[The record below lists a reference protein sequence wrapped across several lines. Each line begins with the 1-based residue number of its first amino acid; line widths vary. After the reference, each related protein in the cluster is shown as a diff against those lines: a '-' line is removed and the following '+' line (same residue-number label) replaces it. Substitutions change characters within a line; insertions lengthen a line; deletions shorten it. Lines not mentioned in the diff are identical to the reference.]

1 MKQTELNFNE
11 KVNNDIEDEK
21 SLDEY
26 SCNNDMEIDNN
37 YYYIPYISHIQE
49 TNPILELHNDDE
61 NLLPKQ
67 GTSDSAGL
75 DLYSNEDYCIK
86 PKQRMMISTGN
97 YIDLS
102 SVRKTLNLPYYN
114 MIEGSVRPRSGL
126 AIKHGITVLNAPGT
140 IDEDYRG
147 EVKVLL
153 YNTSD
158 KEFII
163 SKGDRIA
170 QLVISTCLRVNIL
183 NKDLIL
189 SDTERGSGG
198 FGHTGTREIINE
210 NEDDKNESI

>member
-11 KVNNDIEDEK
+11 KVNNDMEDKK
-21 SLDEY
+21 SLDY
-26 SCNNDMEIDNN
+26 K
-37 YYYIPYISHIQE
+37 PYNLNIQE
-49 TNPILELHNDDE
+49 SIPTLELHNDDE

-75 DLYSNEDYCIK
+75 DLYSSEDYCIK

-102 SVRKTLNLPYYN
+102 SIRKKLHLPYYN

-126 AIKHGITVLNAPGT
+126 AIKHGITVLNTPGT

-163 SKGDRIA
+163 NKGDRIA

-189 SDTERGSGG
+189 NDTERGSGG

-210 NEDDKNESI
+210 NEDDKNGSI